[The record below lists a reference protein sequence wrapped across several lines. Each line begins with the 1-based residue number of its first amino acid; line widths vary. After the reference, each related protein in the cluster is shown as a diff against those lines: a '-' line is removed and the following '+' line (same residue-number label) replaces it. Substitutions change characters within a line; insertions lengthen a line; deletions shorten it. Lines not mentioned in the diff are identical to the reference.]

1 MIKEYR
7 DILFESGAVNKL
19 NKDIKNNPEVNFK
32 IVGYNIIPQ
41 KFGPDCR
48 YILVDW
54 EKEIL
59 EDSATKVST
68 IPESEVDTD
77 TDPQVSEFVS
87 KRFNL
92 PDNPQ

>member
-7 DILFESGAVNKL
+7 DIIFESAAVNKL

-32 IVGYNIIPQ
+32 IVGYNVIPQ
-41 KFGPDCR
+41 KFGPDCT

-59 EDSATKVST
+59 EDPAT
-68 IPESEVDTD
+68 ESEVNTDTD
-77 TDPQVSEFVS
+77 TEVSEFVS
-87 KRFNL
+87 KRFNF
-92 PDNPQ
+92 PDDH

>member
-7 DILFESGAVNKL
+7 DILFESGAINKL

-32 IVGYNIIPQ
+32 IVGYNVIP
-41 KFGPDCR
+41 KEFGPDCT

-59 EDSATKVST
+59 EDSETKVSI
-68 IPESEVDTD
+68 IPESEVNID
-77 TDPQVSEFVS
+77 TDPQTIEFIQ
-87 KRFNL
+87 KRFNF
-92 PDNPQ
+92 PDDH

>member
-1 MIKEYR
+1 MIKEYC
-7 DILFESGAVNKL
+7 DIIFESAAVNEL

-41 KFGPDCR
+41 KFGPDCT

-59 EDSATKVST
+59 EDPATKVYT
-68 IPESEVDTD
+68 IPESEVKTD
-77 TDPQVSEFVS
+77 TDQEVSEFVS
-87 KRFNL
+87 KRFNF
-92 PDNPQ
+92 PDDR

>member
-7 DILFESGAVNKL
+7 DIIFESAAVNKL

-32 IVGYNIIPQ
+32 IVGYNIISQ
-41 KFGPDCR
+41 KFGPDCT

-59 EDSATKVST
+59 EDPATKVST
-68 IPESEVDTD
+68 IPESEVKTD
-77 TDPQVSEFVS
+77 TDQEVSEFVS
-87 KRFNL
+87 KRFNF
-92 PDNPQ
+92 PDDR

>member
-7 DILFESGAVNKL
+7 DILFESGSVNKL
-19 NKDIKNNPEVNFK
+19 NKDIKSNPGVNFK
-32 IVGYNIIPQ
+32 IVGYNVIP
-41 KFGPDCR
+41 KEFGPDCT

-68 IPESEVDTD
+68 IPESEVNTD
-77 TDPQVSEFVS
+77 TDPQVSEFIS
-87 KRFNL
+87 KRFNF
-92 PDNPQ
+92 PDDN